1 MPVRLCW
8 EARVEKSS
16 SKIISGVKADE
27 LQQWDPPSISSG
39 GVSANNLHGSLM
51 TAAQLEQIQK
61 QAYQEGFE
69 QGKKEGFSYGHKEAL
84 EEGRKQLQQNVQN
97 MEQLLHALET
107 PFKQLDEQV
116 EQELVALAIAIV
128 KQLVRREIKADPNQ
142 ILGVVREAI
151 GILPVSSRH
160 VRLVLHPDD
169 AVLVREVYSTTETE
183 LGWVIV
189 EDPILARG
197 GCRVLTDTSQ
207 IDATL
212 ESRLTALIAPLL
224 GGERAREDGEE

>member
-1 MPVRLCW
+1 M
-8 EARVEKSS
+8 EKSS
-16 SKIISGVKADE
+16 SKIISGVKPE
-27 LQQWDPPSISSG
+27 QLQQWDPPSISG
-39 GVSANNLHGSLM
+39 EGEDAGKPQHGSLM

-69 QGKKEGFSYGHKEAL
+69 QGKKEGFRYGRKEAL
-84 EEGRKQLQQNVQN
+84 EEGRQRLQQNVEA
-97 MEQLLHALET
+97 MERLFQTLET
-107 PFKQLDEQV
+107 PLKQLDEQV

-128 KQLVRREIKADPNQ
+128 KQLVRREIRTDPNQ

-169 AVLVREVYSTTETE
+169 AALVREVYSTTETE

-207 IDATL
+207 VDATL
-212 ESRLTALIAPLL
+212 ESRLATVIAPLL
-224 GGERAREDGEE
+224 GGERAHEESGE

>member
-1 MPVRLCW
+1 M
-8 EARVEKSS
+8 EKSL
-16 SKIISGVKADE
+16 SKIISGLKRDE
-27 LQQWDPPSISSG
+27 LQQWDPPSISCERIS
-39 GVSANNLHGSLM
+39 SNTAHGSLM

-61 QAYQEGFE
+61 QAHKEGFE
-69 QGKKEGFSYGHKEAL
+69 QGKKEGFKYGHKEAL
-84 EEGRKQLQQNVQN
+84 EEGRKQLQQNIQS
-97 MEQLLHALET
+97 MEKLFHALET

-116 EQELVALAIAIV
+116 ERELITLAIAIV

-169 AVLVREVYSTTETE
+169 AVVVREVYSTTETE

-207 IDATL
+207 IDASL
-212 ESRLTALIAPLL
+212 ESRLTSLIAPLL
-224 GGERAREDGEE
+224 GGERLQEDGET

>member
-1 MPVRLCW
+1 
-8 EARVEKSS
+8 VEKNS
-16 SKIISGVKADE
+16 SKIISGKKQDE
-27 LQQWDPPSISSG
+27 VQQWDPPSISHG
-39 GVSANNLHGSLM
+39 GLSSSKKPRGSLM

-61 QAYQEGFE
+61 QAHKEGFE
-69 QGKKEGFSYGHKEAL
+69 QGKKEGFNYGHKEAL
-84 EEGRKQLQQNVQN
+84 EEGRQRLQENIKS
-97 MEQLLHALET
+97 MEQIFHALET

-128 KQLVRREIKADPNQ
+128 KQLVRREIKTDPNQ

-151 GILPVSSRH
+151 GILPVSSRN

-169 AVLVREVYSTTETE
+169 AELVREVYAAAETE
-183 LGWVIV
+183 LGWTIV

-212 ESRLTALIAPLL
+212 ESRLTSLIAPLL
-224 GGERAREDGEE
+224 GGERASEDEGR

>member
-1 MPVRLCW
+1 
-8 EARVEKSS
+8 VEKNS
-16 SKIISGVKADE
+16 SKVISGIKQDE
-27 LQQWDPPSISSG
+27 LQQWDPPSISQQGAS
-39 GVSANNLHGSLM
+39 SAKSHGSLM

-61 QAYQEGFE
+61 QAYKEGFE
-69 QGKKEGFSYGHKEAL
+69 RGKKEGFKYGHKESL
-84 EEGRKQLQQNVQN
+84 EEGRKRLQENAQN
-97 MEQLLHALET
+97 LDRIFHALET

-160 VRLVLHPDD
+160 VRLVLHPED
-169 AVLVREVYSTTETE
+169 AELVREVYATTETE
-183 LGWVIV
+183 LGWTIV

-212 ESRLTALIAPLL
+212 ESRLASLIAPLL
-224 GGERAREDGEE
+224 GGERAQEDGDT

>member
-1 MPVRLCW
+1 
-8 EARVEKSS
+8 
-16 SKIISGVKADE
+16 
-27 LQQWDPPSISSG
+27 
-39 GVSANNLHGSLM
+39 M
-51 TAAQLEQIQK
+51 TAAQIEQIQK
-61 QAYQEGFE
+61 QAHKEGFE
-69 QGKKEGFSYGHKEAL
+69 QGKKEGFNYGHKEAL
-84 EEGRKQLQQNVQN
+84 EEGRQQLQENAKS
-97 MEQLLHALET
+97 MEQIFHALET

-128 KQLVRREIKADPNQ
+128 KQLVRREIKTDPNQ

-151 GILPVSSRH
+151 GILPVSSRN

-169 AVLVREVYSTTETE
+169 AELVRGVYAATETE
-183 LGWVIV
+183 LGWTIV

-212 ESRLTALIAPLL
+212 ESRLASLIAPLL
-224 GGERAREDGEE
+224 GGERASEDEER

>member
-1 MPVRLCW
+1 M
-8 EARVEKSS
+8 EKSS
-16 SKIISGVKADE
+16 SKVISGIKQDE
-27 LQQWDPPSISSG
+27 LQQWDPPSISHGGLSG
-39 GVSANNLHGSLM
+39 KKLNSSLM

-61 QAYQEGFE
+61 QAYKEGFE

-84 EEGRKQLQQNVQN
+84 EEGRKQLQENIQN

-151 GILPVSSRH
+151 GILPVSSRN

-169 AVLVREVYSTTETE
+169 AAMVREVYSTTETE
-183 LGWVIV
+183 LGWTIV

-197 GCRVLTDTSQ
+197 GCRVLTDASQ
-207 IDATL
+207 VDATL
-212 ESRLTALIAPLL
+212 ESRLASLIAPLL
-224 GGERAREDGEE
+224 GGERAREDGDT

>member
-1 MPVRLCW
+1 M
-8 EARVEKSS
+8 EKSS
-16 SKIISGVKADE
+16 SKIISGIKQED
-27 LQQWDPPSISSG
+27 LQQWDPPSLSQSG
-39 GVSANNLHGSLM
+39 GALAKKSHGSLM

-61 QAYQEGFE
+61 QAYEEGFE

-84 EEGRKQLQQNVQN
+84 EEGRKRLQENAER
-97 MEQLLHALET
+97 MEQIFHALNA
-107 PFKQLDEQV
+107 PFKELDEQV
-116 EQELVALAIAIV
+116 ERELVALAVAIV

-151 GILPVSSRH
+151 GILPVSSRN
-160 VRLVLHPDD
+160 VRLVLHPED
-169 AVLVREVYSTTETE
+169 AELVREAYITPEAE
-183 LGWVIV
+183 LGWTIV

-212 ESRLTALIAPLL
+212 ESRLASLIAPLL
-224 GGERAREDGEE
+224 GSERAREAEDT